1 MSSIRHKVTVVLG
14 SIIFAREDDAPEY
27 RGSVAK
33 AMLERGQF
41 DAWVKGSVVT
51 RVVMPLNFEQQDIA
65 CGTKM
70 GNTKKRIKM
79 KFQSNQIPSLKL
91 PNQIP
96 SLEKLTIGPHL

>member
-1 MSSIRHKVTVVLG
+1 MLVHPSVI
-14 SIIFAREDDAPEY
+14 E
-27 RGSVAK
+27 GSVAK

-51 RVVMPLNFEQQDIA
+51 RVVMPLNFEQLDIA

-79 KFQSNQIPSLKL
+79 KFQSNQIPSLK
-91 PNQIP
+91 
-96 SLEKLTIGPHL
+96 KLTIGPHL